1 MVNGSLSPRG
11 NELRGHFAMLLFSA
25 LVAGS
30 FSLGARIANDI
41 DPVALTAVRF
51 VLAAGLM
58 GGAALTMGAM
68 PRGTFRAPWRY
79 AVTGGLF
86 AFYFVM
92 MFEGLKTAAPVST
105 AAVFTLTPLMAAGF
119 GWWVMSQ
126 KATSGILV
134 ALILGGIGALWV
146 IFRGDLGAF
155 LSLEIG
161 RGEVIYFVGCI
172 SHALYIPI
180 VQKLGRGE
188 GVFAFAFGTL
198 SIGAALLLV
207 IGMTRIAATDWSALP
222 WLVWVGLGYL
232 VVFASF
238 ASISLLQYASMR
250 LKAAKVMAYTYLTPS
265 FVILWEVMLA
275 GDLPPGTVLPGIGL
289 TVIALLIL
297 LREGRLSPVA
307 RASGT

>member
-1 MVNGSLSPRG
+1 MTRIDADDEEV
-11 NELRGHFAMLLFSA
+11 LF
-25 LVAGS
+25 
-30 FSLGARIANDI
+30 
-41 DPVALTAVRF
+41 
-51 VLAAGLM
+51 
-58 GGAALTMGAM
+58 
-68 PRGTFRAPWRY
+68 
-79 AVTGGLF
+79 
-86 AFYFVM
+86 
-92 MFEGLKTAAPVST
+92 
-105 AAVFTLTPLMAAGF
+105 FT
-119 GWWVMSQ
+119 
-126 KATSGILV
+126 
-134 ALILGGIGALWV
+134 
-146 IFRGDLGAF
+146 
-155 LSLEIG
+155 
-161 RGEVIYFVGCI
+161 
-172 SHALYIPI
+172 
-180 VQKLGRGE
+180 
-188 GVFAFAFGTL
+188 FGTL